1 MQRPNLLSG
10 VSLLL
15 LLLLCS
21 WQQGHSQQATA
32 TPMAEAPTSWQSLDL
47 LLTQLEQLTSQSE
60 QELQKLSQEL
70 LEAQKASSEALEAL
84 QRSEASRLSLESSLQ
99 SLESTL
105 RQYEQ
110 STRRWKL
117 LSASEAVA
125 VLGLLIFIVL
135 K

>member
-1 MQRPNLLSG
+1 
-10 VSLLL
+10 
-15 LLLLCS
+15 
-21 WQQGHSQQATA
+21 
-32 TPMAEAPTSWQSLDL
+32 
-47 LLTQLEQLTSQSE
+47 
-60 QELQKLSQEL
+60 
-70 LEAQKASSEALEAL
+70 
-84 QRSEASRLSLESSLQ
+84 LQ